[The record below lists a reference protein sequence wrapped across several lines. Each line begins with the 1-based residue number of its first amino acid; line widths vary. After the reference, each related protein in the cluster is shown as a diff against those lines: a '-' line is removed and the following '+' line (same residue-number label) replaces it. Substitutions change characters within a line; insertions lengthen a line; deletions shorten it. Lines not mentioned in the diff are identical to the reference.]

1 MNKKENKK
9 YICLD
14 RDGTIN
20 VEVCYLSN
28 PDDVEI
34 YPEVI
39 PALRKL
45 EAAGYGVFVVTNQ
58 SGIGRGYYETADMQA
73 VNQRIADLLAEE
85 GIEVAQFYFCP
96 HTNADDCSCR
106 KPKTELLER
115 AAAELGFGLKDIIV
129 VGDKLIDVEF
139 GQNAGGRGVLV
150 RTGHGSEVVLAE
162 TETVPDYVCAN
173 LLEAVD
179 WILETC

>member
-9 YICLD
+9 YVCLD

-39 PALRKL
+39 PALKKL
-45 EAAGYGVFVVTNQ
+45 TAAGYGIFVVTNQ
-58 SGIGRGYYETADMQA
+58 SGIGRGYYEVGDMQA
-73 VNQRIADLLAEE
+73 VNRRISELLAEG
-85 GIEVAQFYFCP
+85 GIEISGFYFCP
-96 HTNADDCSCR
+96 HTNADNCTCR
-106 KPKTELLER
+106 KPQIELLER
-115 AAAELGFGLKDIIV
+115 AAAELGFELADIIV

-150 RTGHGSEVVLAE
+150 RTGHGSEVILSE
-162 TETVPDYVCAN
+162 SQTVPDHVCAN
-173 LLEAVD
+173 LLEAVA
-179 WILETC
+179 WILES